1 MPLATVILTRI
12 PQHQLLKGS
21 VWVRGTSSG
30 MRLLGLPASQG
41 VQEALLGSRKGH
53 RAAFHTGTQGEAQMW
68 VWPVPGQVPAALA
81 MRF

>member
-12 PQHQLLKGS
+12 PQHLLLKGS

-53 RAAFHTGTQGEAQMW
+53 RAAFTQAEAQMW